1 MKKLTEAK
9 QVELRQKLRIKA
21 EERLGNISAE
31 DAIPGNSP
39 EMVRLLHEL
48 QIHIIE
54 LEVQNEALWQL
65 REESDAQMKRYS
77 ELYHDLYDN
86 APVGYCTV
94 SRDDGTILKVNHTAA
109 RLLGVPDEELM
120 GVRFGL
126 LVSVESRPIVNALLE
141 QIFEQNEKETASAML
156 LRSWREPFWTYIEA
170 RANKNG
176 RSCRIMLMDI
186 TEQKQ
191 KEELLQTLSTVAS
204 KTTNTVIITNP
215 SGYTTWV
222 NESFSHLTEYSFAE
236 ALGKKP
242 GALLQGAET
251 DWTTILTMR
260 NAISQARGFDVELVN
275 YTKSKI
281 PYWIHIKCDPLF
293 DTNGVLTGFIAIQA
307 NITERKKV
315 EARLRFKAELL
326 NNVGEAIIATDV
338 QGKITYWNTVAQT
351 LYGWSAEEAIGNMIT
366 DIIPSN
372 HKRGKAQEIFSNLTL
387 TRGER
392 WSGRF
397 AVQHKDGTEFEV
409 MVTDIPLLD
418 ENSVIVGV
426 FSISRIISEHDKA
439 EEKLR
444 IMEASLNAIFDA
456 SVQLLY
462 LIAPDYQVLAFNN
475 AAAIGIR
482 RAFQKEIVLGDDI
495 RNYMIPEDKEQFE
508 KNFHQALQGETVQ
521 IERSA
526 TVPTAGTLWFEFRYV
541 PVIDAEGFISGISFT
556 ALDITQRLQIE
567 QSVRQYKEQSSELL
581 LPSAPNAEYI
591 TIATATQGNVML
603 NMRNDIAYLEGAKDY
618 TRFVTHTGKQYLTF
632 GALGKWEERFLPQG
646 FIRIH
651 RSTIV
656 NIDAIR
662 SWEYKDKIIVIT
674 LLNGTNINVSRGYK
688 AHFLSIVK

>member
-1 MKKLTEAK
+1 MKKLTDAK
-9 QVELRQKLRIKA
+9 QDELRQKLRMKA
-21 EERLGNISAE
+21 EERLGNTSAE
-31 DAIPGNSP
+31 STLP
-39 EMVRLLHEL
+39 EGTAETARLLHEL

-54 LEVQNEALWQL
+54 LEVQNEALWQMK
-65 REESDAQMKRYS
+65 EESDAQIQRYS
-77 ELYHDLYDN
+77 EQYHDLYDN

-94 SRDDGTILKVNHTAA
+94 SRDDGTILKVNQTAA
-109 RLLGVPDEELM
+109 HLLGIESDELL
-120 GVRFGL
+120 GIRLAL
-126 LVSVESRPIVNALLE
+126 LVSMESRPMVNALLE
-141 QIFEQNEKETASAML
+141 QAFEQREKETSSVML
-156 LRSWREPFWTYIEA
+156 LRGWREPFWAHIEV
-170 RANKNG
+170 RANKNV
-176 RSCRIMLMDI
+176 RSCRIMFMDI

-222 NESFSHLTEYSFAE
+222 NESFSQLTEYSSIE
-236 ALGKKP
+236 VLGKKP
-242 GALLQGAET
+242 GTLLQDAET
-251 DWTTILTMR
+251 DWATILTMR
-260 NAISQARGFDVELVN
+260 NAISEAKGFDVEIVN

-281 PYWIHIKCDPLF
+281 PYWVHIKCDPLF
-293 DTNGVLTGFIAIQA
+293 DTNGALTGFIGIQA

-326 NNVGEAIIATDV
+326 NNLGEAIIATDV
-338 QGKITYWNTVAQT
+338 HGHITYWNAVAQD
-351 LYGWSAEEAIGNMIT
+351 LYGWSAAEAMGNMIT

-372 HKRGKAQEIFSNLTL
+372 QKKEQAQEIFIRLAK
-387 TRGER
+387 GER

-409 MVTDIPLLD
+409 MVTDIPLFD
-418 ENSVIVGV
+418 GNGTVVGV
-426 FSISRIISEHDKA
+426 FGISRAISEQDRA

-444 IMEASLNAIFDA
+444 MIEANLNAIFDS

-462 LIAPDYQVLAFNN
+462 LIDPHFHVLAFNN
-475 AAAIGIR
+475 TAAVGIR
-482 RAFQKEIVLGDDI
+482 RAFQKEIILGDDI
-495 RNYMIPEDKEQFE
+495 RDYIMPEDKEQFE
-508 KNFHQALQGETVQ
+508 KNFHRALQGETVQ

-526 TVPTAGTLWFEFRYV
+526 NIPTIGTLWFEFRYV
-541 PVIDAEGFISGISFT
+541 PVIDAEGHVRGVSFIT
-556 ALDITQRLQIE
+556 LDITQRLQME
-567 QSVRQYKEQSSELL
+567 QSARQYKEQSSELL

-632 GALGKWEERFLPQG
+632 GALGKWEERFLPHG
-646 FIRIH
+646 FIRVH

-662 SWEYKDKIIVIT
+662 SWEHKDKTIVIT

>member
-1 MKKLTEAK
+1 MKKLTEDK
-9 QVELRQKLRIKA
+9 QSELRQKLRLKA
-21 EERLGNISAE
+21 EERLGNTSAE
-31 DAIPGNSP
+31 SALP
-39 EMVRLLHEL
+39 EGTTETARLLHEL

-54 LEVQNEALWQL
+54 LEVQNEALWQM

-77 ELYHDLYDN
+77 EQYHDLYDN

-94 SRDDGTILKVNHTAA
+94 SRDDGTILKVNQTAA
-109 RLLGVPDEELM
+109 HLLGVESDELL
-120 GVRFGL
+120 GIRLAL
-126 LVSVESRPIVNALLE
+126 LVSTESRPIVNGLLE
-141 QIFEQNEKETASAML
+141 QAFEQSEKETSNVLL
-156 LRSWREPFWTYIEA
+156 LRSWREPFWAHIEV

-176 RSCRIMLMDI
+176 RSCRIMFMDI

-222 NESFSHLTEYSFAE
+222 NESFSQLTEYSFVE

-242 GALLQGAET
+242 GTLLQGAET

-260 NAISQARGFDVELVN
+260 NAISQARGFDVEILN

-281 PYWIHIKCDPLF
+281 AYWVHIKCDPLF
-293 DTNGVLTGFIAIQA
+293 DTNGALTGFIAIQA
-307 NITERKKV
+307 NITERKRV

-326 NNVGEAIIATDV
+326 NNLGEAIIATDV
-338 QGKITYWNTVAQT
+338 HGKITYWNAVAQA
-351 LYGWSAEEAIGNMIT
+351 LYGWSAEEAMGNMIT

-372 HKRGKAQEIFSNLTL
+372 HKKDKAQEIFTSL

-409 MVTDIPLLD
+409 MVTDIPLFD
-418 ENSVIVGV
+418 ENGTVVGV
-426 FSISRIISEHDKA
+426 FGISKAISERDRV

-444 IMEASLNAIFDA
+444 IIEANLNAIFDS

-462 LIAPDYQVLAFNN
+462 LVDPHFHVLAFNN
-475 AAAIGIR
+475 AAAVGVR

-495 RNYMIPEDKEQFE
+495 RNFIIPEDKEQFE
-508 KNFHQALQGETVQ
+508 KNFNKALQGETVQ
-521 IERSA
+521 LERSA
-526 TVPTAGTLWFEFRYV
+526 NIPTVGTLWFEFRYV
-541 PVIDAEGFISGISFT
+541 PVIDAEGLVRGVSFI

-567 QSVRQYKEQSSELL
+567 QLVRQYKEHPAELL
-581 LPSAPNAEYI
+581 PPSTSNAEYI

-646 FIRIH
+646 FIRVH

-656 NIDAIR
+656 NIEAIR
-662 SWEYKDKIIVIT
+662 SWEHKGKIIVIT
-674 LLNGTNINVSRGYK
+674 LHNGTTIQVSRGYK
-688 AHFLSIVK
+688 AHFLSTAR

>member
-9 QVELRQKLRIKA
+9 QDELRQKLRMKA
-21 EERLGNISAE
+21 EERLGDIST
-31 DAIPGNSP
+31 DNSLP
-39 EMVRLLHEL
+39 ENAVETTRLLHEL

-54 LEVQNEALWQL
+54 LEVQNEALWQM
-65 REESDAQMKRYS
+65 REESDAQIQRYS
-77 ELYHDLYDN
+77 EQYHDLYDN

-94 SRDDGTILKVNHTAA
+94 SRDDGTILKVNQTASH
-109 RLLGVPDEELM
+109 LLGIKSDELL
-120 GVRFGL
+120 GTRLAL
-126 LVSVESRPIVNALLE
+126 LVSTESRPTVNALLE
-141 QIFEQNEKETASAML
+141 QTFEQSEKETSSVML
-156 LRSWREPFWTYIEA
+156 LRAWREPFWAHIEV

-176 RSCRIMLMDI
+176 RSCRIMFMDI

-222 NESFSHLTEYSFAE
+222 NESFSQLTGYSFAE

-242 GALLQGAET
+242 GALLQGEDT

-260 NAISQARGFDVELVN
+260 NAMSQAKGFDVEIVN
-275 YTKSKI
+275 YTKNKI
-281 PYWIHIKCDPLF
+281 PYWMHIKCDPLF
-293 DTNGVLTGFIAIQA
+293 DTNGALTGFIGIQA

-326 NNVGEAIIATDV
+326 NNLGEAIIATDV
-338 QGKITYWNTVAQT
+338 RGNITFWNAFARE
-351 LYGWSAEEAIGNMIT
+351 LYGWSAEEAIGKMIT
-366 DIIPSN
+366 DIIPS
-372 HKRGKAQEIFSNLTL
+372 KLSKDKAQEILTNL

-409 MVTDIPLLD
+409 MVTDIPLFD
-418 ENSVIVGV
+418 GNGTVVGV
-426 FSISRIISEHDKA
+426 FGISRAISEQDRT

-444 IMEASLNAIFDA
+444 IIEANLNAIFDS

-462 LIAPDYQVLAFNN
+462 LIDPHFHVLAFNN
-475 AAAIGIR
+475 AAAVGIR
-482 RAFQKEIVLGDDI
+482 RAFQKEIALGDDI
-495 RNYMIPEDKEQFE
+495 RDYIIDEDKEQFE
-508 KNFHQALQGETVQ
+508 KNFHRALQGETIQ

-526 TVPTAGTLWFEFRYV
+526 TIPTVGTLWFEFRYV
-541 PVIDAEGFISGISFT
+541 PVVDTEGFIRGISFT
-556 ALDITQRLQIE
+556 ALDITKRLQIE
-567 QSVRQYKEQSSELL
+567 QSLRQYKEQSPELL
-581 LPSAPNAEYI
+581 LPNAPNAEYI

-618 TRFVTHTGKQYLTF
+618 TRFVTHAGKQYLTF
-632 GALGKWEERFLPQG
+632 GALGKWEERFLPHG
-646 FIRIH
+646 FIRVH